1 MKITI
6 EKKLQDDGSFI
17 TTEELHIE
25 IPQTIIDEFS
35 WDDGTVV
42 EWEKS
47 DDILETAKNGEMVG
61 KVVFKAL
68 SSITCEFSPSIFVG
82 SNSFK

>member
-25 IPQTIIDEFS
+25 IPQTIIDDLS

-47 DDILETAKNGEMVG
+47 REMVG
-61 KVVFKAL
+61 KVVL
-68 SSITCEFSPSIFVG
+68 RNIEGLDLGEEV
-82 SNSFK
+82 

>member
-25 IPQTIIDEFS
+25 IPQTIIDELS

-47 DDILETAKNGEMVG
+47 SEMVG
-61 KVVFKAL
+61 KVVL
-68 SSITCEFSPSIFVG
+68 RNIEGLDLGEEVREV
-82 SNSFK
+82 

>member
-25 IPQTIIDEFS
+25 RPQTIIDELS

-47 DDILETAKNGEMVG
+47 DDILETSKNGEMVG
-61 KVVFKAL
+61 KVVL
-68 SSITCEFSPSIFVG
+68 RNIEGLDLGEEV
-82 SNSFK
+82 

>member
-25 IPQTIIDEFS
+25 IPQTIIDELS

-47 DDILETAKNGEMVG
+47 SEMVG
-61 KVVFKAL
+61 KVVL
-68 SSITCEFSPSIFVG
+68 RNIEGLDLGEEV
-82 SNSFK
+82 

>member
-25 IPQTIIDEFS
+25 IPQSVIDELN
-35 WDDGTVV
+35 WDDGTLV
-42 EWEKS
+42 EWEKQ
-47 DDILETAKNGEMVG
+47 DDG
-61 KVVFKAL
+61 KVVL
-68 SSITCEFSPSIFVG
+68 RNIEG
-82 SNSFK
+82 LELE

>member
-25 IPQTIIDEFS
+25 IPQTIVDELS
-35 WDDGTVV
+35 WEDGTVV

-47 DDILETAKNGEMVG
+47 SEMVG
-61 KVVFKAL
+61 KVVL
-68 SSITCEFSPSIFVG
+68 RNIEGLDLGEEV
-82 SNSFK
+82 

>member
-1 MKITI
+1 MKIAI

-25 IPQTIIDEFS
+25 IPQTIIDELS

-47 DDILETAKNGEMVG
+47 SEMVG
-61 KVVFKAL
+61 KVVL
-68 SSITCEFSPSIFVG
+68 RNIEGLDLGEEVREV
-82 SNSFK
+82 

>member
-25 IPQTIIDEFS
+25 IPQTIID
-35 WDDGTVV
+35 
-42 EWEKS
+42 
-47 DDILETAKNGEMVG
+47 
-61 KVVFKAL
+61 
-68 SSITCEFSPSIFVG
+68 
-82 SNSFK
+82 

>member
-17 TTEELHIE
+17 TTEELHVE
-25 IPQTIIDEFS
+25 IPQTIIDELS

-47 DDILETAKNGEMVG
+47 SEMVG
-61 KVVFKAL
+61 KVVL
-68 SSITCEFSPSIFVG
+68 RNIEGLDLGEEV
-82 SNSFK
+82 

>member
-17 TTEELHIE
+17 TTEELHVE
-25 IPQTIIDEFS
+25 IPQTIIDELS
-35 WDDGTVV
+35 WADGTVV

-47 DDILETAKNGEMVG
+47 DDILKTSKNGEMVG
-61 KVVFKAL
+61 KVVL
-68 SSITCEFSPSIFVG
+68 RNIEGLDLGEEV
-82 SNSFK
+82 

>member
-25 IPQTIIDEFS
+25 IPQKIIDELS

-47 DDILETAKNGEMVG
+47 SEMVG
-61 KVVFKAL
+61 KVVL
-68 SSITCEFSPSIFVG
+68 RNIEGLDLGEEV
-82 SNSFK
+82 

>member
-25 IPQTIIDEFS
+25 IPQTIIDELS

-47 DDILETAKNGEMVG
+47 SEMVG
-61 KVVFKAL
+61 KVVL
-68 SSITCEFSPSIFVG
+68 RNIQGLDLGEEV
-82 SNSFK
+82 

>member
-25 IPQTIIDEFS
+25 IPQTIVDELS
-35 WDDGTVV
+35 WEDGTLV
-42 EWEKS
+42 EWETNG
-47 DDILETAKNGEMVG
+47 DLLETTQKGEMVG
-61 KVVFKAL
+61 KIVLRNIEGLDLGEEV
-68 SSITCEFSPSIFVG
+68 
-82 SNSFK
+82 

>member
-1 MKITI
+1 MKIAI

-25 IPQTIIDEFS
+25 IPQTIIDELS

-47 DDILETAKNGEMVG
+47 SEMVG
-61 KVVFKAL
+61 KVVL
-68 SSITCEFSPSIFVG
+68 RNIEGLDLGEEVQEV
-82 SNSFK
+82 

>member
-17 TTEELHIE
+17 TTEELHVE
-25 IPQTIIDEFS
+25 IPQTIIDELS

-47 DDILETAKNGEMVG
+47 SEMVG
-61 KVVFKAL
+61 KVVL
-68 SSITCEFSPSIFVG
+68 RNIEGLDLGGEV
-82 SNSFK
+82 

>member
-1 MKITI
+1 MKIAI

-17 TTEELHIE
+17 TTEELHVE
-25 IPQTIIDEFS
+25 IPQTIIDELS

-47 DDILETAKNGEMVG
+47 SEMVG
-61 KVVFKAL
+61 KVVL
-68 SSITCEFSPSIFVG
+68 RNIEGLDLGEEV
-82 SNSFK
+82 

>member
-25 IPQTIIDEFS
+25 IPQTIIDELS

-47 DDILETAKNGEMVG
+47 SEVAGKIILRNIEGLDLGEEV
-61 KVVFKAL
+61 
-68 SSITCEFSPSIFVG
+68 
-82 SNSFK
+82 